1 MTPPP
6 TTRPPGTGTLFQLTQ
21 GRRKGYWVG
30 QYRVTDGTGRR
41 VAKSVGDWDH
51 DAAEA
56 KLDALV
62 AGVGL
67 PATLDELRKRDAEK
81 WAEGALWAAAECGV
95 IPSELVAWLSA
106 GDNPYETKESGTE

>member
-6 TTRPPGTGTLFQLTQ
+6 NQRAPGTGSLYQLSQ

-30 QYRVTDGTGRR
+30 LYRVTDGTGKRQ
-41 VAKSVGDWDH
+41 AKSVGDWDH
-51 DAAEA
+51 DRAEA

-67 PATLDELRKRDAEK
+67 PANLVELRRVKAEV
-81 WAEGALWAAAECGV
+81 WAEGALWAAV
-95 IPSELVAWLSA
+95 ELGAIREADVPWLVQN
-106 GDNPYETKESGTE
+106 DNPYETKEEKR